1 MAVSKFY
8 YLDQVGVQKMATEIF
23 KDVNT
28 RIKERITVAD
38 NTNPEKI
45 AEASF
50 SDDNHALSAKAIL
63 SYVGDLS
70 EYTSLA
76 GTESTVLGKMK
87 EIELTMNAF
96 THLTYQVVTGDIEKV
111 ISWEDAKTD
120 VIYLQHDEP
129 SIWVANDGYVMHSA
143 DTRAYIIDA
152 GSTYYAYY
160 DASQGKY
167 FKSDGT
173 TVSEVELNADD
184 QIFSN
189 TETGA
194 AYVEDT
200 TYNLYI
206 AIEKK
211 DGDGKRTGVDWICVG
226 DTALTLDNYWSKTDA
241 DVVALR
247 DLMMDEI
254 TDANIVSA
262 VQAAFDATTPT
273 DLQN

>member
-28 RIKERITVAD
+28 RIKDRITVAD
-38 NTNPEKI
+38 SATPEKI

-50 SDDNHALSAKAIL
+50 SDDAHALSAKAIL

-70 EYTSLA
+70 KYASLE
-76 GTESTVLGKMK
+76 GTESTVLGKMR

-96 THLTYQVVTGDIEKV
+96 THLTYQVVTGKIDEQ
-111 ISWEDAKTD
+111 ISWKDAKTD
-120 VIYLQHDEP
+120 VIYLQHDEA
-129 SIWVANDGYVMHSA
+129 SVWVANDGYVMHDA
-143 DTRAYIIDA
+143 ENRAYITD
-152 GSTYYAYY
+152 GGNTYYAYY
-160 DASQGKY
+160 DAAQGKY

-173 TVSEVELNADD
+173 TVSTTELAASDA
-184 QIFSN
+184 IFSN

-206 AIEKK
+206 AIEEK
-211 DGDGKRTGVDWICVG
+211 DSTGARTGVKWICVG
-226 DTALTLDNYWSKTDA
+226 DTALTLDNYWSKSDA

-254 TDANIVSA
+254 TDANIASA
-262 VQAAFDATTPT
+262 VQAAFDATAPS
-273 DLQN
+273 DL

>member
-38 NTNPEKI
+38 GTNPEKI
-45 AEASF
+45 ADASF

-70 EYTSLA
+70 KYASLE
-76 GTESTVLGKMK
+76 GSESTVLGKMK
-87 EIELTMNAF
+87 EIELTMNAL
-96 THLTYQVVTGDIEKV
+96 THLTYQVVTGDIDKQV
-111 ISWEDAKTD
+111 PWEQAKTD
-120 VIYLQHDEP
+120 VIYLQHDAP
-129 SIWVANDGYVMHSA
+129 SVWVANDGYVMHNA
-143 DTRAYIIDA
+143 DTRAYITDDA
-152 GSTYYAYY
+152 DTYYAYY
-160 DASQGKY
+160 DATQGKY

-173 TVSEVELNADD
+173 SVSSTELNSDD
-184 QIFSN
+184 PIFSN
-189 TETGA
+189 TDTGA

-200 TYNLYI
+200 TYNLYV
-206 AIEKK
+206 AIEEKNEE
-211 DGDGKRTGVDWICVG
+211 GTRIGVKWICVG
-226 DTALTLDNYWSKTDA
+226 DTSLTLDNYWSKSDA

-254 TDANIVSA
+254 TDDNIAAA
-262 VQAAFDATTPT
+262 VKAAFDATTPS
-273 DLQN
+273 DLS

>member
-38 NTNPEKI
+38 GTTPEKI
-45 AEASF
+45 ADASF

-70 EYTSLA
+70 KYASLE
-76 GTESTVLGKMK
+76 GSESTVLGKMK
-87 EIELTMNAF
+87 EIELTMNAL
-96 THLTYQVVTGDIEKV
+96 THLTYQVVTGDIDKQVPWEKA
-111 ISWEDAKTD
+111 ETD
-120 VIYLQHDEP
+120 VIYLQHDAP
-129 SIWVANDGYVMHSA
+129 SVWVANDGYVMHDA
-143 DTRAYIIDA
+143 DTRAYITD
-152 GSTYYAYY
+152 GTTYYAYY
-160 DASQGKY
+160 DATQGKY

-173 TVSEVELNADD
+173 TISATELSADD
-184 QIFSN
+184 AIFSN

-200 TYNLYI
+200 TYNLYV
-206 AIEKK
+206 AIEEKNEQ
-211 DGDGKRTGVDWICVG
+211 GERTGVKWICVG
-226 DTALTLDNYWSKTDA
+226 DTSLTLDNYWSKSDA

-254 TDANIVSA
+254 TDENITAA
-262 VQAAFDATTPT
+262 VKAAFDATTPS
-273 DLQN
+273 DL